1 MSSKQILVDS
11 PNVSYTAGTIESN
24 YSYSKTHAERMPDGT
39 IKITPS
45 STELKFQTQRA
56 PRKTGVMLVGWGGN
70 NGSTLTAGVIANKEN
85 ITWRTKRGEQKPNYF
100 GSITQSSTIRI
111 GQTESF
117 EEIYVPLNTV
127 VPMVSPNDLAIGGW
141 DCSSFNLG
149 DAMRRAEVL
158 DVQLQDK
165 LYDRMTSMKPLP
177 AVFALDFVAANQSE
191 RADNVIKGTKK
202 EAVEQVR
209 KDIRDFKAANG
220 LDTVIVLWTANTERW
235 SEVKEGVHDT
245 AENILKALDNGEPEI
260 APSACYAIASI
271 LEGCAYIN
279 GAPQNTFVPGIVE
292 LAEQH
297 KVFLGGDDFKSGQ
310 TKMKSALVEFFVGA
324 GIKPECIASYN
335 HLGNNDGRNLSSPKQ
350 FRSKEITK
358 SNVVDDMVA
367 SNDILFPEGTSKP
380 DHCIVIKYLP
390 YVGDSKRAMDEYLF
404 SIFMGGQQTV
414 VMHNTCEDS
423 LLATPLILDLVILT
437 ELMQRVTITADGQAD
452 AKQMHSVLS
461 ILSYLLKA
469 PIVPQGTPVINALNR
484 QKQCIE
490 NVLRA
495 MVGLPPEHNMG
506 LEAKVP
512 ISMTAT
518 AGNSVAKT
526 VEGADSA
533 AEVPPTTAHQRI
545 LTP

>member
-1 MSSKQILVDS
+1 MSFVQVDS
-11 PNVSYTAGTIESN
+11 PNVVYGETTIESS
-24 YSYSKTHAERMPDGT
+24 YSYTKTKAVREADGT
-39 IKITPS
+39 IKVTPS
-45 STELKFQTQRA
+45 VQQLKFKTKRTPA
-56 PRKTGVMLVGWGGN
+56 KTGMMLVGWGGN
-70 NGSTLTAGVIANKEN
+70 NGSTVTAGILANKHG

-100 GSITQSSTIRI
+100 GSITQASTIRM
-111 GQTESF
+111 GQDDNF
-117 EEIYVPLNTV
+117 DEIFVPLNSI

-141 DCSSFNLG
+141 DCSSLNL
-149 DAMRRAEVL
+149 AQSMRRAEVL
-158 DVQLQDK
+158 DVTLQDK
-165 LYDRMTSMKPLP
+165 LAPLMEGMKPLP
-177 AVFALDFVAANQSE
+177 AVFDLDFVAENQE
-191 RADNVIKGTKK
+191 GRADNILRCSKK
-202 EAVEQVR
+202 EAVEKVR
-209 KDIRDFKAANG
+209 ADIREFKAANK

-235 SEVKEGVHDT
+235 SEVKPGVHDT
-245 AENILKALDNGEPEI
+245 AANLLKALDAGESEI

-297 KVFLGGDDFKSGQ
+297 KVFIGGDDFKSGQ

-335 HLGNNDGRNLSSPKQ
+335 HLGNNDGRNLAAPKQ

-367 SNDILFPEGTSKP
+367 SNDILFPKGTPKP

-423 LLATPLILDLVILT
+423 LLATPLIIDLVILT
-437 ELMQRVTITADGQAD
+437 ELMQRISIATD
-452 AKQMHSVLS
+452 ASENYQQMHSVLS

-469 PIVPQGTPVINALNR
+469 PMVPKGTPVINALNR
-484 QKQCIE
+484 QRQCIE

-495 MVGLPPEHNMG
+495 LVGLPPEHNIG
-506 LEAKVP
+506 LECK
-512 ISMTAT
+512 INM
-518 AGNSVAKT
+518 
-526 VEGADSA
+526 
-533 AEVPPTTAHQRI
+533 
-545 LTP
+545 